1 MNLRNIKKDIDY
13 VLSAFVEDC
22 ATCVAVNPKVSDGAA
37 SSLMEEAIDLYN
49 ELRDKAAAR
58 KVEGNKKAYY
68 NALRKEILERTDAL
82 YSKLSAVVAGGE
94 VELKAPKAEK
104 PAAKKVA
111 AKKAEPKAEAKAEA
125 KPAEKK
131 APAKKAAPKAEA
143 AEKAEKPAA
152 AKKPAAKKAAP
163 KAEAAEKAEKPAAAK
178 KPAAKKA
185 EPKVEAAEKAE
196 KPAAAKKPAAKKAP
210 AKKAEPKAE

>member
-22 ATCVAVNPKVSDGAA
+22 ATCVAVNPKVSDEAA
-37 SSLMEEAIDLYN
+37 ASLMEEAINLYN

-58 KVEGNKKAYY
+58 KIEGNKKAYF

-94 VELKAPKAEK
+94 VEAKKAEK
-104 PAAKKVA
+104 PAV
-111 AKKAEPKAEAKAEA
+111 
-125 KPAEKK
+125 KK

-143 AEKAEKPAA
+143 PKEEAPKAEKPAA
-152 AKKPAAKKAAP
+152 
-163 KAEAAEKAEKPAAAK
+163 E
-178 KPAAKKA
+178 
-185 EPKVEAAEKAE
+185 
-196 KPAAAKKPAAKKAP
+196 KKPAAKKAP
-210 AKKAEPKAE
+210 AKKAEPKAEKAEEKPAAKKAPAKKAAPKAEKPAAEKKPAAKKAPAKKAE